1 MSKAFA
7 TYNCP
12 NFRWFVFRFHLFFVY
27 TCWFAANFISIR
39 YLLPAINQRRMA
51 LEQSKLDILQTCP
64 GQNEDCCNEYPV
76 FFTLATVFDEF
87 GKQRAV
93 LCNV

>member
-1 MSKAFA
+1 MYKSLA

-12 NFRWFVFRFHLFFVY
+12 SIRWFVFRFHLFFVY

-64 GQNEDCCNEYPV
+64 GQNEDCFNEYPV